1 MGMFK
6 EDRIVFERTVRL
18 KLVLCATEV
27 YVSHTERQQGV
38 QLNSHSAGVK
48 ISHQQSSTLL
58 TKEQWQMG
66 TSGEFSMK
74 SLQVKFNI

>member
-6 EDRIVFERTVRL
+6 EDKIACEETVNLR
-18 KLVLCATEV
+18 LVLCVTEV
-27 YVSHTERQQGV
+27 YVAHTERQQGV
-38 QLNSHSAGVK
+38 QLNGHRAEGK
-48 ISHQQSSTLL
+48 TSHQQLRALL

-66 TSGEFSMK
+66 ISGEFSVK